1 MVTEITKL
9 NNLQL
14 TLLKLFNSPMKDEE
28 IVMLKRVLVQHF
40 SKELEDELLSLQNRK
55 HLLDSDFED
64 MLSAKS

>member
-9 NNLQL
+9 NDLQL
-14 TLLKLFNSPMKDEE
+14 TLLKLFNRPMKDEE
-28 IVMLKRVLVQHF
+28 IVMHKRVLVQHF